1 LNVKLIE
8 TYLKVKALAESG
20 ASGEKGAAQATMSKM
35 EQQNPGLRAA
45 AEAHVRGQAAAKA
58 AAEYPDPF
66 PGSRRS
72 PAGTSSPGQ
81 GQSTGNWENIFKYAQ
96 GFYETVKE
104 VVEDVSDAY
113 YGKVLVDEE
122 VEFSAGVRDRVVT
135 IRVRIP
141 FETLGEARALNALQK
156 DSFRQAM
163 HAEMDEYIDGILQVE
178 KKAAAKS
185 GR

>member
-1 LNVKLIE
+1 MKLIE
-8 TYLKVKALAESG
+8 KYLKVKALAESG
-20 ASGEKGAAQATMSKM
+20 ASGEKGAAKSVLEGL

-45 AEAHVRGQAAAKA
+45 AEAHVRSQAAAKA
-58 AAEYPDPF
+58 AAESPDPF
-66 PGSRRS
+66 AGYRRAPASTGSA
-72 PAGTSSPGQ
+72 AGAGA
-81 GQSTGNWENIFKYAQ
+81 TGNWENIFKYAQ
-96 GFYETVKE
+96 GFYDTVKT

-135 IRVRIP
+135 IRIKIP
-141 FETLGEARALNALQK
+141 FETLGEARELNALQK

-163 HAEMDEYIDGILQVE
+163 HAELEEYIDGILQTE
-178 KKAAAKS
+178 KKKTGTTS